1 MAARTRR
8 WQIILGVFVVSLYGA
23 VLAHN
28 LNESDRRSLDVKE
41 VSGASDHV
49 AISMHVVA
57 ASPRT
62 SDITARLSFR
72 LQGSI
77 AKDPVTPAVDLTLF
91 LNDIRGPQAIVWPR
105 GRRINPIEASF
116 SLTGNENMYPVDY
129 YESEIRVGVSSI
141 RRVASAGQ
149 WATPPQQ
156 SQKAGAVAGIDGA
169 LVLAAEDEGQ
179 LVPLAFSIAA
189 SIPGL
194 KFEGKR
200 TGAGKAGF
208 VGYNLFVR
216 RADNVIIVS
225 VLIMVLMMCLA
236 MSVLMMAIG
245 SALGDK
251 MELVPLSLS
260 VSLLFGLPALRNAQP
275 GVPALGALGDYVA
288 FLWAECVVAVSAVGI
303 IWIWLTRRRHPG

>member
-1 MAARTRR
+1 MGPTDGRKSKVGYVVRSVDSGGESVCRRDDAGSDQDPAPYGPRGRLKMAARTRR

-141 RRVASAGQ
+141 HRVASAGQ

-179 LVPLAFSIAA
+179 LVPLAFSIA
-189 SIPGL
+189 
-194 KFEGKR
+194 
-200 TGAGKAGF
+200 
-208 VGYNLFVR
+208 
-216 RADNVIIVS
+216 
-225 VLIMVLMMCLA
+225 
-236 MSVLMMAIG
+236 
-245 SALGDK
+245 
-251 MELVPLSLS
+251 
-260 VSLLFGLPALRNAQP
+260 
-275 GVPALGALGDYVA
+275 
-288 FLWAECVVAVSAVGI
+288 
-303 IWIWLTRRRHPG
+303 